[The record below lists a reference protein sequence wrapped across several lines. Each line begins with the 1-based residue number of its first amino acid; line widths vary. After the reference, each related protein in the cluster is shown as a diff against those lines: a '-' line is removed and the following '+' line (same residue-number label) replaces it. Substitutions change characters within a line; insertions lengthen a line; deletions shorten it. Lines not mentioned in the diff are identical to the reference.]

1 MAALHRLKKLIA
13 SGESDTLDFKQTIS
27 DASKI
32 AKTLAAFSNHKG
44 GTLLIG
50 VRDNGSIAGVRSEDE
65 KYMLEL
71 AGTFYCEPKINI
83 ELKEHEIDGKLIIE
97 ALIPAGNMK
106 PYFAKDQEGKWLVYH
121 RVKDRSLQ
129 ASAVMFQV
137 LKKQNRQTINLLEYS
152 LLESK
157 ILSLLKSDEPKVLNY
172 LVSSLNIQRH
182 RIIHSLAK
190 LIYFKIVNTNYD
202 QKIERY
208 ALLNDSLTTK

>member
-1 MAALHRLKKLIA
+1 MVALHKLKKMIA
-13 SGESDTLDFKQTIS
+13 SGESETLDFKQTIS

-50 VRDNGSIAGVRSEDE
+50 VRDNGSLAGVRSEDE

-71 AGTFYCEPKINI
+71 AGTFYCEPKINVEVI
-83 ELKEHEIDGKLIIE
+83 EHEIDGKLIIE
-97 ALIPAGNMK
+97 AIVPMGNHK
-106 PYFAKDQEGKWLVYH
+106 PYFAKDQDGKWWVYH
-121 RVKDRSLQ
+121 RVNDRSLQ

-137 LKKQNRQTINLLEYS
+137 LKKQNRHATNLLEYS
-152 LLESK
+152 LLETK
-157 ILSLLKSDEPKVLNY
+157 ILNLLKNHEPIVLND
-172 LVSSLNIQRH
+172 LVNNLKIQRH

-202 QKIERY
+202 QKTERY
-208 ALLNDSLTTK
+208 ALLHDSLMT